1 MEIKTST
8 DKITPLPEDDVVLC
22 VSIFVLVFPFP
33 VPKLNHLKSSVL
45 QKNGRRHLLLL
56 LLLRVCSP
64 FISSVHSICGEKAS
78 HFHGSSA
85 RLFEDST
92 FHTETNV
99 SSMMARSKSTARK
112 SVLPPTKVKVK
123 KGAIVNEGSS
133 TQKERRK
140 ASHFAVYVK
149 AFTRGLKKA
158 FKEDNILKQTEVMVA
173 MSEWWN
179 AGYLRKNYD
188 PNYAGSSSDEE
199 NDEDDVNDDESSE
212 EEGDNCPPR
221 PNKKKK
227 TKGERKNKKKL
238 PIIVKTRC
246 SPRKFVSLIDT
257 LSEDQRDAIKALNP
271 FHTLLNV
278 KCGHMHR
285 AFAMRLVQCFNPD
298 SCSIEFRR
306 GTVVH
311 ITEDDVARVLGMPI
325 GDTPVP
331 TECVEAH
338 RQKIEADF
346 KGGFKGI
353 EILQLENVLKEGH
366 TDRRFHRAYMLF
378 TLACLLCPTTK
389 EVAGS
394 RLFPGVVDD
403 DLETIKT
410 YKWPAFVLDW
420 LVNEIRNYKVRGAK
434 RRGKKQEG
442 VGGSLFLLLV
452 IYFDLNP
459 LDVEVGNEPEAP
471 IGLWTK
477 ELIDLRISKEEED
490 KASEDYDFSQFP
502 PHNLKNQICIDKYKD
517 FMRQF
522 MSNSKFLHEMD
533 AAMGEP
539 GVRSPI
545 VGIRVEDEGHSPQFC
560 GNFEPQND
568 EQWEGED
575 EDQIQQK
582 GEEEDDGDQIKETGD
597 DIEQEVEVGGT
608 SKSIYGS
615 GSGMR
620 KQEEVV
626 KDSLEGEEVEVAKD
640 SLDEEE
646 DGDHIKET
654 GDDSEQEGE
663 VGGTSTFIHGSGSSK
678 RKQEE
683 VVILT
688 DPIKTKRRRNV
699 KPSPSIKSPYVA
711 VPFVKTT
718 KITTEEETIIKY
730 LMNGPTNDL
739 SEVLIRIKGAK
750 WPLTRKEVAESFRVR
765 GHVSNMSNL
774 LASESDEFNTVLRDD
789 CDPDKVGYE
798 LLKCDMLFL
807 PVLESQHWFCVCISP
822 VASRAFI
829 LDSMKPTAE
838 NKKHRLEQAN
848 IIQKNLLALL
858 KKRPARH
865 IFKVDYADVPQQ
877 SNMLVI
883 TSMLCLGLLVILLGL
898 TLSRF
903 SYFLIL
909 LGLLV
914 TYFNFVFVAMIVEF
928 M

>member
-1 MEIKTST
+1 
-8 DKITPLPEDDVVLC
+8 
-22 VSIFVLVFPFP
+22 
-33 VPKLNHLKSSVL
+33 
-45 QKNGRRHLLLL
+45 
-56 LLLRVCSP
+56 
-64 FISSVHSICGEKAS
+64 
-78 HFHGSSA
+78 
-85 RLFEDST
+85 
-92 FHTETNV
+92 
-99 SSMMARSKSTARK
+99 MARSKSTARK

-149 AFTRGLKKA
+149 AFMRGLKKA

-227 TKGERKNKKKL
+227 TKGERKNKKKVT
-238 PIIVKTRC
+238 IIVKTRC

-620 KQEEVV
+620 KQEEVE

-654 GDDSEQEGE
+654 GDDSARR
-663 VGGTSTFIHGSGSSK
+663 GGGGDINIHTWLG
-678 RKQEE
+678 
-683 VVILT
+683 V
-688 DPIKTKRRRNV
+688 N
-699 KPSPSIKSPYVA
+699 
-711 VPFVKTT
+711 
-718 KITTEEETIIKY
+718 
-730 LMNGPTNDL
+730 
-739 SEVLIRIKGAK
+739 EVLIRIKGAK

-774 LASESDEFNTVLRDD
+774 LASESDEFSTVLRDD

-798 LLKCDMLFL
+798 LLKCDM
-807 PVLESQHWFCVCISP
+807 
-822 VASRAFI
+822 
-829 LDSMKPTAE
+829 
-838 NKKHRLEQAN
+838 
-848 IIQKNLLALL
+848 QKNLLALL

-898 TLSRF
+898 TLSSDDKTDLEDFIDSEADDDEDDRLF
-903 SYFLIL
+903 DIHVDRNVEWG
-909 LGLLV
+909 GLSMGKGKEPMTTSSTQSNDNEESDIEAQSDELASLNGSDGEEGREEHV
-914 TYFNFVFVAMIVEF
+914 GFNPTSDMADPKFKVGMIFYTRKVFKAADLRGKYEGRGSEGVVVVSNHSCR
-928 M
+928 

>member
-1 MEIKTST
+1 
-8 DKITPLPEDDVVLC
+8 
-22 VSIFVLVFPFP
+22 
-33 VPKLNHLKSSVL
+33 
-45 QKNGRRHLLLL
+45 
-56 LLLRVCSP
+56 
-64 FISSVHSICGEKAS
+64 
-78 HFHGSSA
+78 
-85 RLFEDST
+85 
-92 FHTETNV
+92 
-99 SSMMARSKSTARK
+99 MARSKSTARK

-227 TKGERKNKKKL
+227 TKGERKNKKKVT
-238 PIIVKTRC
+238 IIVKTRC

-442 VGGSLFLLLV
+442 VCGSLFLLLVCLPSFFYHRICNTLNNNIMVYVRSLKFPLVSHV

-597 DIEQEVEVGGT
+597 DIEQDVAVGAT

-620 KQEEVV
+620 KQEEVA

-848 IIQKNLLALL
+848 IIVFLFSHSFGPFSHVFQFCFCSHDCGIYVMKFVDRWDGRIYPSSELQGPLIPNIRKRLLLHLFTDDNNKERESIL
-858 KKRPARH
+858 KAIPRR
-865 IFKVDYADVPQQ
+865 
-877 SNMLVI
+877 
-883 TSMLCLGLLVILLGL
+883 
-898 TLSRF
+898 
-903 SYFLIL
+903 
-909 LGLLV
+909 
-914 TYFNFVFVAMIVEF
+914 
-928 M
+928 